1 MPNKLSQFWQELK
14 RRNVVRVITV
24 YAASAFVVL
33 ELVDIITD
41 PFGLPDWTLKLVVV
55 LLAVGLIVAVI
66 LSWIYDIHPEDGI
79 VRTEPVNKLRAKK
92 APKSSN
98 SWKIASYISFAV
110 ITGLIILNLMRRKG
124 MENQDQPV
132 GMSIAVLPF
141 EDMSPEQDQEYFC
154 DGISEE
160 IINSLAQVPELKVIA
175 RTSSFSYKD
184 KNQDIRE
191 IALALGVETI
201 VEGSVQKIGDQI
213 RIMVQLIHAE
223 DGIHLWSKRFD
234 RKFTDLFAIQDEIS
248 RSIVENMKLELLGS
262 QTENTKGQTVN
273 LEAYQLYLQGRH
285 FWHRRTKQDL
295 RQSIKYY
302 QETIKLDSNYA
313 LAYAGLA
320 DAYFISAY
328 WRYMNYK
335 EAYESGKEFA
345 LKAISLDP
353 NISEAYATLG
363 GIATWYE
370 WDWKDAEE
378 QILKALHLNPNYASG
393 YQYYSELQSLLGNHS
408 GARKNIDKAIA
419 LNPNSTVMYALSS
432 NYYYDTGD
440 FDKALAD
447 DTKSSEL
454 ALFNRPRLRAIRCLV
469 RLQKYEDA
477 IHEMNR
483 MLTRIPGYQSD
494 EDLDSI
500 YLAAGIKGAVRG
512 FIRHMEKDAYKN
524 YFAMSSP
531 NISIAGMYALI
542 DDPAKSLE
550 FIEKAYQEREA
561 NVVEIY
567 KGLDFRIL
575 RDNPR
580 YLELLALMNLND

>member
-1 MPNKLSQFWQELK
+1 MSNRLSRFWQELK

-79 VRTEPVNKLRAKK
+79 VKTEPVSKLRSEEV
-92 APKSSN
+92 PRSSN
-98 SWKIASYISFAV
+98 SWKIASYISFVV
-110 ITGLIILNLMRRKG
+110 ITGLIILNLLTRKG
-124 MENQDQPV
+124 LENKDQPV

-184 KNQDIRE
+184 RNQDIRE

-201 VEGSVQKIGDQI
+201 VEGSVQKIGDQL

-248 RSIVENMKLELLGS
+248 RSIVENLKLELLGS
-262 QTENTKGQTVN
+262 QATSTQGQTGN

-295 RQSIKYY
+295 RQSMKYY
-302 QETIKLDSNYA
+302 REAINLDSNYA

-328 WRYMNYK
+328 WRYMNYQ

-353 NISEAYATLG
+353 NIPEAYATLG
-363 GIATWYE
+363 GIATWYD
-370 WDWKDAEE
+370 WDWKDAEDL
-378 QILKALHLNPNYASG
+378 ILKALHLNPNYASG
-393 YQYYSELQSLLGNHS
+393 YQYYSELQNILGDYS
-408 GARKNIDKAIA
+408 GARTNIDKAIA

-440 FDKALAD
+440 FDKALED
-447 DTKSSEL
+447 DTKSYEL

-477 IHEMNR
+477 LLEMNT
-483 MLTRIPGYQSD
+483 MLTRIPGYQPD
-494 EDLDSI
+494 KDLDSI
-500 YLAAGIKGAVRG
+500 YLAAGIRTAVRG
-512 FIRHMEKDAYKN
+512 FINEMEKDAYRN
-524 YFAMSSP
+524 FFSMSSP
-531 NISIAGMYALI
+531 NISMASIYAVI
-542 DDPAKSLE
+542 DDTAMALE
-550 FIEKAYQEREA
+550 HIEKAYQYREA
-561 NVVEIY
+561 NVLEIY

-575 RDNPR
+575 NENPR
-580 YLELLALMNLND
+580 YQELLALMNLND